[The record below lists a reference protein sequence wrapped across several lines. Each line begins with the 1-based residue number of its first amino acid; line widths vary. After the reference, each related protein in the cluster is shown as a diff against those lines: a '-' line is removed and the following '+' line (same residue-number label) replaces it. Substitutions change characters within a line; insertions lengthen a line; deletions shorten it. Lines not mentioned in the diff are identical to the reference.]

1 MCCHEFLGQTAVS
14 FTIVNKC
21 YFCLRQQF
29 SDAFCISTPEICLGW
44 SHHVL
49 RRPGGDAVWQP
60 RYQTLTRHTVS
71 LNTPC
76 LISSCTPP
84 RSVTDFWWQRWDNL
98 ISSGVKSGVASIS
111 RSPEI
116 PDWPNCSL
124 VNNSDLFSI
133 QEILFV
139 GAECLLQV
147 WFSLFIERKHHW
159 NM

>member
-84 RSVTDFWWQRWDNL
+84 RSVTLWSFAHDWFLAKTHHKTSTLWKRW
-98 ISSGVKSGVASIS
+98 SGQTTVMQ
-111 RSPEI
+111 
-116 PDWPNCSL
+116 CL
-124 VNNSDLFSI
+124 VMLPITQQHLHFI
-133 QEILFV
+133 KTGFP
-139 GAECLLQV
+139 LQQPLPSV
-147 WFSLFIERKHHW
+147 VLQQNPKF
-159 NM
+159 